1 MADVPVRV
9 LVAAF
14 QDENGASN
22 QLTKLKEL
30 QKQGVIQIE
39 DAAVL
44 HKDSNGKLHIKE
56 TADMGGGKGAV
67 IGGVIGGVIGIIA
80 GPPGV
85 ALGAAAGAA
94 VGGLAAKMVDAGFPD
109 ERLREI
115 GEGLKPN
122 SSAIVAVVAEVWVL
136 EAERQMREAGA
147 KTITAALSADIAKQ
161 LGEGKEVAYEAVAA
175 GDAVGVTRVAAGGDS
190 AELSNV
196 TATPEGVFMA
206 EAMKKGDDV
215 KVAAAAITAEG
226 AVLVEGE
233 GKVQPAST
241 TPAVEAKASDS
252 APAST
257 TEAKPAEAKP
267 AEAAPPA
274 SAEKKPDAPA
284 S

>member
-175 GDAVGVTRVAAGGDS
+175 GDAVGVTRVAAGGDT
-190 AELSNV
+190 AEISNV
-196 TATPEGVFMA
+196 TATPDAVVMSDVT
-206 EAMKKGDDV
+206 KKGDDV
-215 KVAAAAITAEG
+215 TVAAAAITREG
-226 AVLVEGE
+226 AVLVEGS
-233 GKVQPAST
+233 GKMQAAE
-241 TPAVEAKASDS
+241 TPAVEAKASEGS
-252 APAST
+252 AAST
-257 TEAKPAEAKP
+257 AEAKP
-267 AEAAPPA
+267 AEPAAPPA
-274 SAEKKPDAPA
+274 ADVKPDAPA